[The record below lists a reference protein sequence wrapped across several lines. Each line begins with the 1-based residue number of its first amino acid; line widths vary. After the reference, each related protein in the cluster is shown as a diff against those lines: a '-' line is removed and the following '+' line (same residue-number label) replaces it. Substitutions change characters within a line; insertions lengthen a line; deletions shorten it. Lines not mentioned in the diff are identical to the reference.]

1 MVSWLVLSPRPGAG
15 EKSRGVGG
23 LLTLSI
29 LSFSIDSS
37 ASLTMFSFVGEPA
50 AKPPFHFVSM
60 MNCEPAL
67 TLPSN
72 VSLSP

>member
-1 MVSWLVLSPRPGAG
+1 
-15 EKSRGVGG
+15 
-23 LLTLSI
+23 
-29 LSFSIDSS
+29 
-37 ASLTMFSFVGEPA
+37 MFSFVGEPA